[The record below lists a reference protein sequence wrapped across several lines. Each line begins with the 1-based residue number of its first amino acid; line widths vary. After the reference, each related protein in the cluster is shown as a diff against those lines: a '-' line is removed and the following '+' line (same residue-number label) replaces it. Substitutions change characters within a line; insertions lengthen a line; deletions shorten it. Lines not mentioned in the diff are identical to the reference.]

1 MSNTFGERFKLTTYG
16 ESHGLAVGA
25 VIDGCPSGLTI
36 DEDAIRRDLAR
47 RRQGAPRQ
55 EEDEVEWLSGI
66 RNDASGMTT
75 LGSSIAF
82 LVRNKNTRSED
93 YDPLADCYRPGHADY
108 TYQQKYGLRDHRGGG
123 RASAR
128 ETVARV
134 VAGAIAKQLIAP
146 VQIHAEMEVS
156 NSSPDLG
163 EVDARRADGG
173 VCDTHGG
180 IVSCRITGLPAG
192 IGDPVFNKLNAQL
205 ASAMMSIPSA
215 IGFEMGI
222 GFAAATMKGSEYIDR
237 WNDCLSKDAPATQT
251 ILPDRQ
257 GAALSTAEIN
267 QLAKKQSNLPD
278 RKGTAL
284 STAEI
289 KSNPAKNQAITK
301 TNHCGGIQGGI
312 SNGMPVE
319 FRVAFHPVVTLPQPV
334 ECLTTD
340 GKLRTLQVTGR
351 HDRCQVPRAAVVVE
365 AMAAMVIA
373 DYLLDNR

>member
-1 MSNTFGERFKLTTYG
+1 MNTFGTKFRLTTYG
-16 ESHGLAVGA
+16 ESHGLAVGGI
-25 VIDGCPSGLTI
+25 IDGCPSQVRL
-36 DEDAIRRDLAR
+36 DMEAIRTDLAR
-47 RRQGAPRQ
+47 RRQGALRQ
-55 EEDEVEWLSGI
+55 EEDEIEWLSGLKYPSVSHAADSSPKTGEQPI
-66 RNDASGMTT
+66 T
-75 LGSSIAF
+75 LGTPIAF
-82 LVRNKNTRSED
+82 TIKNKDTRSED

-146 VQIHAEMEVS
+146 VEIHAEVDVS

-222 GFAAATMKGSEYIDR
+222 GFAAASMKGSEYIDR
-237 WNDCLSKDAPATQT
+237 WNDCLSKDAPTTQT
-251 ILPDRQ
+251 I
-257 GAALSTAEIN
+257 
-267 QLAKKQSNLPD
+267 KQSNLPD
-278 RKGTAL
+278 RMGTAL

-289 KSNPAKNQAITK
+289 KSNPAKNQALTM

-312 SNGMPVE
+312 SNGMPIE
-319 FRVAFHPVVTLPQPV
+319 FRVAFHPVVTLPLPV

-340 GKLRTLQVTGR
+340 GELRTLQVTGR

-373 DYLLDNR
+373 DYLLVKS

>member
-36 DEDAIRRDLAR
+36 DEDAIRCDLAR

-93 YDPLADCYRPGHADY
+93 YAPLEHLFRPGHADY
-108 TYQQKYGLRDHRGGG
+108 TYYKKYGLREHRGGG

-134 VAGAIAKQLIAP
+134 VAGSIAKQLLRG
-146 VQIHAEMEVS
+146 VEIHAHCSDEHGMMGDEH
-156 NSSPDLG
+156 
-163 EVDARRADGG
+163 
-173 VCDTHGG
+173 DTYGG

-192 IGDPVFNKLNAQL
+192 VGDPVFGKLNARL

-222 GFAAATMKGSEYIDR
+222 GFKAAEMRGSEYIDR
-237 WNDCLSKDAPATQT
+237 WKCVNESKSQKDKESKSSENNYNT
-251 ILPDRQ
+251 I
-257 GAALSTAEIN
+257 
-267 QLAKKQSNLPD
+267 
-278 RKGTAL
+278 
-284 STAEI
+284 
-289 KSNPAKNQAITK
+289 
-301 TNHCGGIQGGI
+301 TNHCGGVQGGI
-312 SNGMPVE
+312 SNGMPIE
-319 FRVAFHPVVTLPQPV
+319 FRVAFHPVATLPQPV
-334 ECLTTD
+334 ECLHED
-340 GKLRTLQVTGR
+340 GHLESITVRGR
-351 HDRCQVPRAAVVVE
+351 HDRCHVERAAVVVE
-365 AMAAMVIA
+365 AMAALTIV
-373 DYLLDNR
+373 DYVL

>member
-1 MSNTFGERFKLTTYG
+1 MNTFGTKFRLTTYG
-16 ESHGLAVGA
+16 ESHGLAVGGI
-25 VIDGCPSGLTI
+25 IDGCPSQVRL
-36 DEDAIRRDLAR
+36 DMEAIRTDLAR
-47 RRQGAPRQ
+47 RRQGALRQ
-55 EEDEVEWLSGI
+55 EEDEIEWLSGLKYPSVSHAADSSPKTGEQPI
-66 RNDASGMTT
+66 T
-75 LGSSIAF
+75 LGTPIAF
-82 LVRNKNTRSED
+82 TIRNKNTRSED
-93 YDPLADCYRPGHADY
+93 YDQLVDCYRPGHADY

-146 VQIHAEMEVS
+146 VEIHAEVNVS

-251 ILPDRQ
+251 I
-257 GAALSTAEIN
+257 
-267 QLAKKQSNLPD
+267 KQSNMPD

-289 KSNPAKNQAITK
+289 KSNPAKNQALTM

-312 SNGMPVE
+312 SNGMPIE

-334 ECLTTD
+334 E
-340 GKLRTLQVTGR
+340 
-351 HDRCQVPRAAVVVE
+351 

>member
-1 MSNTFGERFKLTTYG
+1 MNTFGTKLRVTTYG
-16 ESHGLAVGA
+16 ESHGLAVGGI
-25 VIDGCPSGLTI
+25 IDGCPSGIRL
-36 DEDAIRRDLAR
+36 DLDAIKTDLAR
-47 RRQGAPRQ
+47 RRQGALRQ
-55 EEDEVEWLSGI
+55 EEDEIEWLSGLK
-66 RNDASGMTT
+66 DGVT
-75 LGSSIAF
+75 LGTPIAF
-82 LVRNKNTRSED
+82 TIRNKNTRSED
-93 YDPLADCYRPGHADY
+93 YDQLVDCYRPGHADY
-108 TYQQKYGLRDHRGGG
+108 TYQQKYSIRDHRGGG

-128 ETVARV
+128 ETVVRV
-134 VAGAIAKQLIAP
+134 VAGAIAKQIIAP
-146 VQIHAEMEVS
+146 IEIQAFSE
-156 NSSPDLG
+156 G
-163 EVDARRADGG
+163 ERLKVKGETNEPLS
-173 VCDTHGG
+173 DTFGG

-192 IGDPVFNKLNAQL
+192 VGEPIFNKLNAQL

-222 GFAAATMKGSEYIDR
+222 GFAAASMKGSEYIDR
-237 WNDCLSKDAPATQT
+237 WNDCLSQDAPATQT
-251 ILPDRQ
+251 I
-257 GAALSTAEIN
+257 
-267 QLAKKQSNLPD
+267 KQSNNL
-278 RKGTAL
+278 
-284 STAEI
+284 
-289 KSNPAKNQAITK
+289 AITK